1 MSAISL
7 DSSWDDPVPRDRV
20 DMDLL
25 RGVIQVLLVVGNRPL
40 GVNVQCH
47 LLRIVVGMPGDGSD
61 ERGFCI
67 SFGLA
72 DLKADLVGSCN
83 QMVKN

>member
-1 MSAISL
+1 MI
-7 DSSWDDPVPRDRV
+7 PFH
-20 DMDLL
+20 
-25 RGVIQVLLVVGNRPL
+25 VIELTWTCFVEWYKLLLVVGNRPL

-47 LLRIVVGMPGDGSD
+47 LLRVVVGMSGDGSD
-61 ERGFCI
+61 ERWFCI
-67 SFGLA
+67 ALGLA